1 MPNVSATHLLLAA
14 LFNLVPRTFL
24 PFRNVDSDE
33 EKHSDKKR
41 WGRVCVPR
49 VSALSICW
57 PGEKEKPWKRDCF
70 SFLIIIAKLSKP
82 NSRT

>member
-1 MPNVSATHLLLAA
+1 MPNVSATHLLLAT
-14 LFNLVPRTFL
+14 LLNLAPRTFL

-33 EKHSDKKR
+33 EKQLDKKR
-41 WGRVCVPR
+41 WERECAPR
-49 VSALSICW
+49 VSALSTA
-57 PGEKEKPWKRDCF
+57 EKEKPWKRDCF

>member
-14 LFNLVPRTFL
+14 LFNLVLRTFL
-24 PFRNVDSDE
+24 PFRNVDSNE

-41 WGRVCVPR
+41 WGRVCVPG
-49 VSALSICW
+49 VSALSICC
-57 PGEKEKPWKRDCF
+57 PGEKDKLWKGDCF
-70 SFLIIIAKLSKP
+70 SFLIIIAKLSKS

>member
-1 MPNVSATHLLLAA
+1 MPNVSATHSLLAV

-24 PFRNVDSDE
+24 PFRNVGSDE
-33 EKHSDKKR
+33 EKHSDKKCL
-41 WGRVCVPR
+41 GRVCAPR
-49 VSALSICW
+49 VSALSTV
-57 PGEKEKPWKRDCF
+57 EKEKPWKRDCF

>member
-24 PFRNVDSDE
+24 PFRNVDSHE
-33 EKHSDKKR
+33 EKHSGKKR

-49 VSALSICW
+49 VSALDLVKKRN
-57 PGEKEKPWKRDCF
+57 PGNEIVF
-70 SFLIIIAKLSKP
+70 HSLQ
-82 NSRT
+82 